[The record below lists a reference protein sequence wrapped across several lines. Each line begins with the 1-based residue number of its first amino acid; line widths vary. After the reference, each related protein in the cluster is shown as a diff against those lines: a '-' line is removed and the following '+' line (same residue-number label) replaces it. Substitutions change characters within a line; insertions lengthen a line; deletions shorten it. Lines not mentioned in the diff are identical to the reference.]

1 MKMIKNLKN
10 LKPSMSGIKQIS
22 RISGT
27 ALLGGG
33 IMVGAA
39 HNWLNKHAVKSLAPG
54 TVGYGK
60 RGIDSNNLNTE
71 GLVQGLSN
79 KRRAK

>member
-1 MKMIKNLKN
+1 MKAGKKFTNVLK
-10 LKPSMSGIKQIS
+10 GG
-22 RISGT
+22 GT
-27 ALLGGG
+27 ATLGVAIFGG
-33 IMVGAA
+33 MLYKGL
-39 HNWLNKHAVKSLAPG
+39 HNKVVKSLAPG

-79 KRRAK
+79 KRRAR